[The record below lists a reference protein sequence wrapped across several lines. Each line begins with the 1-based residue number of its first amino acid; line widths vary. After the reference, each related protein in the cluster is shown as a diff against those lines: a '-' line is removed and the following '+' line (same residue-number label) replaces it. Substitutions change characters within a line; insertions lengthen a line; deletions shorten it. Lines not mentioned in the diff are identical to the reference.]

1 MIFFTFYKKCIIKNM
16 IWEQLPDCLL
26 ETIYKKIVISQPKNL
41 LDDIKSY
48 NNTINY
54 INNDLELNKFVA
66 RHNEWLILLYILEIY
81 YKKESQEYK
90 TNKFIELEKFIED
103 NNNLQIKYQGGFY
116 WINRYVSKMT
126 IIQRKKLIY
135 ELD

>member
-1 MIFFTFYKKCIIKNM
+1 MILLDLHILYHKNM

-26 ETIYKKIVISQPKNL
+26 EKIYKKIVIPQPINL
-41 LDDIKSY
+41 LNDIESY

-54 INNDLELNKFVA
+54 INSNLELNQFVW
-66 RHNEWLILLYILEIY
+66 RHNEWLILIYILNIY
-81 YKKESQEYK
+81 YKKESQEYR
-90 TNKFIELEKFIED
+90 TNKFIELEEFIEG

-126 IIQRKKLIY
+126 IIEREKLIY

>member
-1 MIFFTFYKKCIIKNM
+1 MVSM
-16 IWEQLPDCLL
+16 IWDKLPDCIL
-26 ETIYKKIVISQPKNL
+26 EKIYKKIVISQPTNL
-41 LDDIKSY
+41 LNDIKSY

-54 INNDLELNKFVA
+54 INDNLELNQFVG
-66 RHNEWLILLYILEIY
+66 RHNEWLILIYILNIY
-81 YKKESQEYK
+81 FKRESQEYR
-90 TNKFIELEKFIED
+90 TNKIIELETFIED

-126 IIQRKKLIY
+126 IIERKELID